1 MKFSGLIVFFYLLI
15 SILVGLGWL
24 APDFNQMNPDQS
36 YLAPSTDYL
45 LGTDFMGRSVLQRSL
60 KGAQIAM
67 MIGLSSAFCATLLGL
82 LLGMISGY
90 FQGWLDALITWLF
103 NTIESIP
110 YILLIAG
117 LSYTLGAGLL
127 NLFLALSLTAWVGT
141 CRLIRT
147 EVIKQRTLDYVSASQ
162 AMGASDLRNLFVHIM
177 PNILPIAIVQFNLLF
192 IYSIKVE
199 VILSFLGLG
208 VEPGTPSWGLMINDA
223 KDELT
228 RGVWWGLASASSM
241 MFILIFSIHYLSQK
255 LGQDKRNYQPTQ
267 LTSAS

>member
-1 MKFSGLIVFFYLLI
+1 MKVSSLIVLLYLLI

-24 APDFNQMNPDQS
+24 APDFNKMNPDQS
-36 YLAPSTDYL
+36 YIAPSTDHL

-60 KGAQIAM
+60 KGAQIAVM
-67 MIGLSSAFCATLLGL
+67 VGLSSALCATLLGL
-82 LLGMISGY
+82 FLGMVSGY

-117 LSYTLGAGLL
+117 LSYALGAGLL
-127 NLFLALSLTAWVGT
+127 NLFLVLSLTAWVGT

-192 IYSIKVE
+192 IYSIKIE

-241 MFILIFSIHYLSQK
+241 MFILVFAVHFLSQN
-255 LGQDKRNYQPTQ
+255 LDHNNRNTFARQ
-267 LTSAS
+267 LDSAS